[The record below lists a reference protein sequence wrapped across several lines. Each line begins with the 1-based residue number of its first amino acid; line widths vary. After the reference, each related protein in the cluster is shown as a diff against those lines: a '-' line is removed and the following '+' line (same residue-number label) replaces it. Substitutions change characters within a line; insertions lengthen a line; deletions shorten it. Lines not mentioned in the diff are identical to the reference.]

1 MKAPDAWEKGQ
12 GQKSKYLYR
21 ERPPSEATLCL
32 ILGPGLLSALALEHA
47 DGAAVLGIEH
57 FPKERGLLAAMA
69 AHGDRV
75 GHVAGKNFA
84 FKFVVHAPVPLTRD
98 LSLK

>member
-1 MKAPDAWEKGQ
+1 MTEAALPFVFG
-12 GQKSKYLYR
+12 
-21 ERPPSEATLCL
+21 PS
-32 ILGPGLLSALALEHA
+32 LLPALALEHA

-69 AHGDRV
+69 AYGDRV

-84 FKFVVHAPVPLTRD
+84 F
-98 LSLK
+98 